1 MTRKITT
8 MHQSAQH
15 IAIDRDRCI
24 IISNSANGWF
34 ARLNNIDYSS
44 GREKFE
50 PQGEAIRVSH
60 LINKQDGG
68 DQIAALF
75 GL

>member
-1 MTRKITT
+1 MTFTITT
-8 MHQSAQH
+8 MNQGTQH
-15 IAIDRDRCI
+15 IAIDNNRCI
-24 IISNSANGWF
+24 IISNSPKGWH
-34 ARLNNIDYSS
+34 ARLNAIDYSS

-60 LINKQDGG
+60 LINKMDGG

-75 GL
+75 DL